1 MTKFNIMDKTL
12 DELIIMSNELN
23 CMEDKL
29 NETVS
34 DIRNMKAHLIN
45 IRKSM
50 QNIIDTYQGES
61 VNELLQ

>member
-1 MTKFNIMDKTL
+1 MTKFNIMNKTL

-29 NETVS
+29 NATVS
-34 DIRNMKAHLIN
+34 DIHNMKAHLIN
-45 IRKSM
+45 IRKAM

-61 VNELLQ
+61 VDELLQ

>member
-1 MTKFNIMDKTL
+1 MTKFNIMNKTL

-34 DIRNMKAHLIN
+34 DIHNMKVHLIN
-45 IRKSM
+45 IRKAM

-61 VNELLQ
+61 VDELLQ

>member
-1 MTKFNIMDKTL
+1 MNKTL

-34 DIRNMKAHLIN
+34 DIHNMKVHLIN
-45 IRKSM
+45 IRKAM

-61 VNELLQ
+61 VDELLQ